1 MDLMR
6 REVAVSRVCHLC
18 GTSIPDGAE
27 YCPACGASCSDKASG
42 PEARNSRG
50 LVAVIVSCI
59 AIIAC
64 AAVVGCLRFFKV
76 GPFASVEKVVVQLE
90 DIPDEAFRTY
100 LAANVDTN
108 ETGAISEEEVA
119 AAVAFGTAGEPDEK
133 GNGLCGLGISDLTGI
148 EHFTSLK
155 SVVCSGNNITELD
168 LSKNTQLT
176 EVICN
181 DCELEELVVPSTDE
195 LRTVYVTGNP
205 ELGEVD
211 LSGCPSLDD
220 VLLDE
225 STQVVGVAPAEDFD
239 AVPVEDLALV
249 YCTAADALSADSPLG
264 AVGPSAP
271 GEDADF
277 DYQLVFLMVYNRQF
291 GERPSLG
298 FGTNTYGLDYSE
310 EDAGCINVPEET
322 VRQIIASFYGS
333 CPDDLSYLNS
343 NVFEPVDGGWRLLTA
358 DGPLERTIE
367 SGDWQ
372 VYGDYVTFTA
382 TVTYKDG
389 FADDVVDTFEVT
401 ALRDEGSVFGY
412 SLCAQPVRTSTEVL
426 EGTGFVPEPE
436 PEPEP
441 APEEIDYYAY
451 AVERLDAAGKIP
463 DGYIVDVDS
472 ETADTIMLHVYEIVD
487 NHTATAGWYELNKN
501 TLVITDVIF
510 GGTI

>member
-1 MDLMR
+1 M
-6 REVAVSRVCHLC
+6 SRVCQVC
-18 GTSIPDGAE
+18 GVSVPDGAGF
-27 YCPACGASCSDKASG
+27 CPVCGAPISQASPDSQAQHHHG
-42 PEARNSRG
+42 FI
-50 LVAVIVSCI
+50 AVIVSSVAVI
-59 AIIAC
+59 FC
-64 AAVVGCLRFFKV
+64 ALAVGCLCWFKI
-76 GPFASVEKVVVQLE
+76 GPFAPAERIVLMLE
-90 DIPDEAFRTY
+90 DVPDEAFRTY
-100 LAANVDTN
+100 LAENVDTN
-108 ETGAISEEEVA
+108 GTGAISEEEVA
-119 AAVAFGTAGEPDEK
+119 AAIAFGTADKPDER
-133 GNGLCGLGISDLTGI
+133 GNGLCDLGITDLTGI
-148 EHFTSLK
+148 EYFTSLE
-155 SVVCSGNNITELD
+155 SVVCSDNSIAELD

-181 DCELEELVVPSTDE
+181 DCGLEELVVPSTDK
-195 LRTVYVTGNP
+195 LRTVHVTGNP
-205 ELGEVD
+205 ELGRID

-225 STQVVGVAPAEDFD
+225 TAQVVGVAPADDFD
-239 AVPVEDLALV
+239 PVPVEDLALV
-249 YCTAADALSADSPLG
+249 YCTAADALSADNPLG

-298 FGTNTYGLDYSE
+298 FGTNAYGLDYSE
-310 EDAGCINVPEET
+310 EDAGCINVPEKT

-333 CPDDLSYLNS
+333 CPDDLSYLSS

-367 SGDWQ
+367 SSDWQ
-372 VYGDYVTFTA
+372 AYGDYVTFTA
-382 TVTYKDG
+382 AVTYTDG

-401 ALRDEGSVFGY
+401 ARRDEGSIFGY

-441 APEEIDYYAY
+441 ESEPEEIDYYAY

-463 DGYIVDVDS
+463 DGYIVEVDS
-472 ETADTIMLHVYEIVD
+472 ETADKLVLHVYID
-487 NHTATAGWYELNKN
+487 MGTHTATAGWYELDKN
-501 TLVITDVIF
+501 TLAITDVIV